1 MASAVPDSSPQTP
14 SGPAASVKPLSC
26 PNCGGAIEVKAA
38 GYTVTLAC
46 PYCGSLLDVADPD
59 VKIIQLYNEMNL
71 ALEIPLGT
79 RGTLKGVEWEA
90 IGWLRRSE
98 GGSYPWEEYL
108 LFNPYH
114 GYRWLVTDGR
124 GWTFGTMLTETPD
137 SALGSGLKLNGARY
151 GGFFADGRAQVD
163 QVLGEFYWRVQR
175 GEEVATA
182 DYVRPGFML
191 SYEANQSEVSWT
203 LGEWLEPKLIA
214 EAFAVEPPPPWRA
227 GGPPPLPHQPS
238 PYNGTAR
245 SFGLFAAIAAV
256 ALIVA
261 SMIFGGSGPRQSF
274 DMVLTPGA
282 GSRSATFGPVAFNR
296 ASQAVTIR
304 AQAPSLSNAWV
315 DIDYTLVDRR
325 SQTAYQ
331 AAAVAERY
339 SGRDSD
345 GDWAEGSR
353 AATTKLA
360 TVPAGQYD
368 LVVDAS
374 ASNWGVGSMG
384 EVPVTI
390 SIAPGGSFFSNLL
403 LALILVVIPA
413 IWAVMRHIGFE
424 TARQGESDAAQA
436 AADDD
441 DDDSDWSD
449 E

>member
-1 MASAVPDSSPQTP
+1 MASRIPDSSPETP
-14 SGPAASVKPLSC
+14 SGAAASVKPLAC
-26 PNCGGAIEVKAA
+26 PNCGGAIEIKAA
-38 GYTVTLAC
+38 GYTVNLAC
-46 PYCGSLLDVADPD
+46 PYCGSVLDVSDPD
-59 VKIIQLYNEMNL
+59 VKVVERWTKRISE
-71 ALEIPLGT
+71 LEIPLGT
-79 RGTLKGVEWEA
+79 RGVLKGVEWEA

-98 GGSYPWEEYL
+98 GGTYPWEEYL

-124 GWTFGTMLTETPD
+124 GWTLGTMLNETPD
-137 SALGSGLKLNGARY
+137 SAFNGGLKLDGERY
-151 GGFFADGRAQVD
+151 SAFFADGRAQVD
-163 QVLGEFYWRVQR
+163 DVLGEFYWRVRR

-191 SYEANQSEVSWT
+191 SYEANRSEISWT
-203 LGEWLEPKLIA
+203 LGEWLEPDVIA
-214 EAFAVEPPPPWRA
+214 EAFGVEPPRWHA
-227 GGPPPLPHQPS
+227 GGRPPMPHQPS
-238 PYNGTAR
+238 PYAKGAR
-245 SFGLFAAIAAV
+245 SFGLFAAMAAA
-256 ALIVA
+256 ALIVV
-261 SMIFGGSGPRQSF
+261 SIIFGGSGPRQSF
-274 DMVLTPGA
+274 DMVLTAGA
-282 GSRSATFGPVAFNR
+282 GSRSATFGPVVFNR
-296 ASQAVTIR
+296 PSQAVTIR

-345 GDWAEGSR
+345 GDWSEGSR

-374 ASNWGVGSMG
+374 ASNWGAGSMG

-390 SIAPGGSFFSNLL
+390 SIAQGGSFLSNLF
-403 LALILVVIPA
+403 LALILVAIPA
-413 IWAVMRHIGFE
+413 IWAIMKHVGFE
-424 TARQGESDAAQA
+424 AARWGESDAAQ
-436 AADDD
+436 ADDD

-449 E
+449 